1 MSSIIKRICLIL
13 IGSLLPFGCII
24 QNPSPD
30 GCTVKTITV
39 EEIHERGV
47 KDVVFTDT
55 EGQTYYI
62 NRGLEQ
68 GLQLASLQEDVL
80 DKNVTLHLANVI
92 YGTTAH
98 IAQLAVDGQVIYTEF
113 DE

>member
-1 MSSIIKRICLIL
+1 MSSIIKRIFLIL
-13 IGSLLPFGCII
+13 LCSLLPFGCII
-24 QNPSPD
+24 ERPSPE
-30 GCTVKTITV
+30 GCTLKEVQVKRV
-39 EEIHERGV
+39 YEGGV
-47 KDVVFTDT
+47 KDVVFADDSG
-55 EGQTYYI
+55 ETYYI
-62 NRGLEQ
+62 NRGLEN
-68 GLQLASLQEDVL
+68 GLQLAELEDLVV